1 MGVKM
6 NRIKVLCLATAL
18 LSGIVL
24 SVCSQAEVPRASNPT
39 EATPRQKSP
48 ELLQLEIDQATLD
61 AEVRAETARAEAEAR
76 AKSEQEAKVR
86 AEAEARAKQ
95 AAESAVREKQLSD
108 AEALMRAGWPADAYA
123 LLLPS
128 EFERAG
134 EKRFDY
140 LLGIAALD
148 SGKPDKA
155 TLAFERVL
163 AVDPNFAGARL
174 DMARAYYQLGD
185 LARAKTEFESVMKQN
200 PPQEARI
207 TIQKYLDAISARE
220 QAERTRIT
228 AYFEEALGHD
238 SNVNGATSQAQI
250 PVPAFGNLV
259 FTLNQSSLKTPDYY
273 GSFAGGAEVNHLLN
287 ANLGLYAGADLRLR
301 GYPKHNQFSSIDLAA
316 HAGAFYDYEG
326 EVFRLGFIGDQYRL
340 GVGYKPNRDTS
351 GITAEWR
358 HPSGPSDQLTVF
370 GQFTQNRFVT
380 SGMET
385 QDHNLVLFGESW
397 LHVIADGK
405 SVVFGSFFGGR
416 EVAVAA
422 VSPLNPSGGRPD
434 GNKALVGLRVGSQIT
449 LSDAWDCFAG
459 IGVQRGKYNKENLAF
474 LSTRNDTMWDWNA
487 GASWHVDKDWTVR
500 TQLTMTRNQ
509 SNIAIY
515 SFDRTDVSVLLR
527 RDFR

>member
-1 MGVKM
+1 MKHVK
-6 NRIKVLCLATAL
+6 VVCLATVL
-18 LSGIVL
+18 LSGL
-24 SVCSQAEVPRASNPT
+24 ATLETSYAEAFPASNQF
-39 EATPRQKSP
+39 AASP
-48 ELLQLEIDQATLD
+48 EQKYPELQQRDMEQVKRT
-61 AEVRAETARAEAEAR
+61 AEL
-76 AKSEQEAKVR
+76 
-86 AEAEARAKQ
+86 
-95 AAESAVREKQLSD
+95 AAREKLLSD
-108 AEALMRAGWPADAYA
+108 AEALMRAGRPADAYA
-123 LLLPS
+123 LLQPA
-128 EFERAG
+128 EFERSG

-200 PPQEARI
+200 PPQEARL

-228 AYFEEALGHD
+228 AYFEESLGHD
-238 SNVNGATSQAQI
+238 SNINGATSQAQI

-259 FTLNQSSLKTPDYY
+259 FTLNPSSLKTADTY

-287 ANLGLYAGADLRLR
+287 ADFGLYAGADLRLR
-301 GYPKHNQFSSIDLAA
+301 GYPGHNQFNSLDLAA
-316 HAGAFYDYEG
+316 HGGAFYNYEG
-326 EVFRLGFIGDQYRL
+326 EVFRLGLIGDQYRM
-340 GVGYKPNRDTS
+340 GVGNDPNRDTS
-351 GITAEWR
+351 GLTAEWR
-358 HPSGPSDQLTVF
+358 HPAGPSDQLTVF

-385 QDHNLVLFGESW
+385 QNHNLALFGESW

-405 SVVFGSFFGGR
+405 SAVFGSLFGGR
-416 EVAVAA
+416 EAAVAA
-422 VSPLNPSGGRPD
+422 VTPLNPSGGRPD
-434 GNKALVGLRVGSQIT
+434 GNKALVGLRVGTQVT
-449 LSDAWDCFAG
+449 LSEAWDCFAG

-474 LSTRNDTMWDWNA
+474 LSTRNDTLWDLNA
-487 GASWHVDKDWTVR
+487 GASWHLDKDWTVR
-500 TQLTMTRNQ
+500 PQLMMSRNQ